1 MEKQKDMKEKMA
13 KWILTLELVGV
24 LTEEEKQKALERLEE
39 IYPSS
44 ETP

>member
-1 MEKQKDMKEKMA
+1 MKEKMA
-13 KWILTLELVGV
+13 KWILVLELVGV

-44 ETP
+44 VTP